1 MDSNDIL
8 DDKDNGPEVQINFP
22 SSVMSRIEEM
32 MGGTEQFDS
41 AEFDAVAYINRVFP
55 TEQSLSGVESAAA
68 RCEFHLA
75 GVEHDIRRL
84 VRAQAEQRDAGQKAL
99 VDAQRCI
106 GELALQVADINKKA
120 ERSESMVREIT
131 SEIKQLD
138 CAKSNLTAAITAL
151 NHLHM
156 LVGGVDTLRN
166 MTQSRQYKE
175 IVLPMQAIMEV
186 LQHFECY
193 REIREL
199 STLRDQVTTIRQQL
213 ATQILA
219 DFKEAF
225 TAGSKSGVSHRTLS
239 EACGVVD
246 ILEPKVKTELLKWF
260 INMQLQEYQHLF
272 SAEQESAWISHV
284 ERRYAWLKRHLLTF
298 EESTATLFP
307 PPWRL
312 SERITQQFCKITK
325 TELSNLMASRRSEVD
340 VKLLLYAIQKTYN
353 FELLLHKRFTGTD
366 LGAEPAEV
374 SVDKPAFD
382 SDSKDATSS
391 DLNMEV
397 SGPTGSAWIGLIGA
411 CFEPYLSLYVS
422 SLDTNLAELM
432 DRFVQDAKSSSS
444 GGGGGGAASNNSGGA
459 GGAVIASCADLFLF
473 YKKCLVQCA
482 RLTTGEPML
491 ELAGVFQKY
500 LREYASSVLQGSLPR
515 NGAASGLP
523 LGVPSIVTNLHTL
536 LRDENSDNRYTRYTK
551 QEISKI
557 TSVITTAEYC
567 LETTIHLEQ
576 KLKEKVS
583 PGLSD
588 KIDMTPEQ
596 DLFHK
601 IISNCIQLLVQDL
614 ELASEPALQAMA
626 KISWLHF
633 DTVGDQSSYV
643 TMIIMHLK
651 NTVPNLRDNLSSSR
665 KYFTQFCIRF
675 ANSFIPKFIQNIY
688 KCKPISTVGS
698 EQLLLDT
705 HMLKTAL
712 LELPSIGSEVRRPAP
727 ATYTKVVIKL
737 MTKAEMILKLVMAPL
752 DGNLEG
758 FVGQFVQLLPECT
771 VAEFHKVLDMKGAKL
786 SKAQQSSLDAFFKE
800 TCKNVN
806 SEAGK

>member
-1 MDSNDIL
+1 MDSNDLL

-32 MGGTEQFDS
+32 MGGTEQFDN

-84 VRAQAEQRDAGQKAL
+84 VRAQAEQRDAGQLAL

-106 GELALQVADINKKA
+106 VELALQVADINKKA

-156 LVGGVDTLRN
+156 LVGGVDKLRT
-166 MTQSRQYKE
+166 MTRSRQYKE

-199 STLRDQVTTIRQQL
+199 STLRDQVHSIRTEL
-213 ATQILA
+213 AAQIRA
-219 DFKEAF
+219 DFKDAF
-225 TAGSKSGVSHRTLS
+225 TAGSKSTISHRTLS
-239 EACGVVD
+239 EACAVVD
-246 ILEPKVKTELLKWF
+246 ILEPRVKQELLKWF
-260 INMQLQEYQHLF
+260 INVQLQEYQHLF
-272 SAEQESAWISHV
+272 SAEEECAWISFV
-284 ERRYAWLKRHLLTF
+284 ERRYVWLKRHLLAF
-298 EESTATLFP
+298 EESLGNIFP
-307 PPWRL
+307 LSWRL
-312 SERITQQFCKITK
+312 SEAITLQFCKITR
-325 TELSNLMASRRSEVD
+325 TELSNIMASRRSEVD

-353 FELLLHKRFTGTD
+353 FEVLLHKRFTGTE
-366 LGAEPAEV
+366 LGAETVDMGADKQLDFDADSKTVETDAAEGVAPAEGG
-374 SVDKPAFD
+374 A
-382 SDSKDATSS
+382 
-391 DLNMEV
+391 
-397 SGPTGSAWIGLIGA
+397 GSPWIGQIGA
-411 CFEPYLSLYVS
+411 CFEPYLSLYIS
-422 SLDTNLAELM
+422 SLDANLRSLC
-432 DRFVQDAKSSSS
+432 DRFIQDAKSPGAGE
-444 GGGGGGAASNNSGGA
+444 GGGSHAA
-459 GGAVIASCADLFLF
+459 GAVISSCADLFLF

-500 LREYASSVLQGSLPR
+500 LREYASGVLQASVPR
-515 NGAASGLP
+515 AHTTSAS
-523 LGVPSIVTNLHTL
+523 LGVPALVTNLHTL
-536 LRDENSDNRYTRYTK
+536 LRDETSNDSRYTK

-583 PGLSD
+583 PGLAD
-588 KIDMTPEQ
+588 KVDLVAEQ

-601 IISNCIQLLVQDL
+601 IISNCIQMLVHDL
-614 ELASEPALQAMA
+614 ELACEPALQAMT
-626 KISWLHF
+626 KVSWLNF
-633 DTVGDQSSYV
+633 DNVGDQSSYV
-643 TMIIMHLK
+643 TQIVMYIR
-651 NTVPNLRDNLSSSR
+651 NTVPYLRDNLASSR

-737 MTKAEMILKLVMAPL
+737 MTKAEMILKLVMAPME
-752 DGNLEG
+752 GNLDG

-786 SKAQQSSLDAFFKE
+786 SKAQLSSLDVLFKE
-800 TCKNVN
+800 TCKNIN
-806 SEAGK
+806 SDVVK

>member
-41 AEFDAVAYINRVFP
+41 AEFDTVAYINRVFP

-84 VRAQAEQRDAGQKAL
+84 VRAQAQQRDAGQQAL
-99 VDAQRCI
+99 VQAQHCI

-131 SEIKQLD
+131 LEIKQLD

-156 LVGGVDTLRN
+156 LVGGVSALRT
-166 MTQSRQYKE
+166 MTASRQYKE

-193 REIREL
+193 KEIREL
-199 STLRDQVTTIRQQL
+199 SALRDQVTAIRSQL
-213 ATQILA
+213 AKQILA

-225 TAGSKSGVSHRTLS
+225 TAGSKALLPQRTLA
-239 EACGVVD
+239 EACGVLD
-246 ILEPKVKTELLKWF
+246 ILDARVKDELLRWF
-260 INMQLQEYQHLF
+260 IDVQLQEYQHLF

-284 ERRYAWLKRHLLTF
+284 ERRYAWLKRHLLAF
-298 EESTATLFP
+298 EESLAQLFP
-307 PPWRL
+307 HAWQL
-312 SERITQQFCKITK
+312 SERIAMHFCKITR
-325 TELSNLMASRRSEVD
+325 TELSSLLSARRSEVD

-366 LGAEPAEV
+366 LGAEAGDG
-374 SVDKPAFD
+374 DKQAAFD
-382 SDSKDATSS
+382 ADAKDQA
-391 DLNMEV
+391 
-397 SGPTGSAWIGLIGA
+397 SAPSPAPRSRSVWVGAIGA

-422 SLDTNLAELM
+422 SLDANLADLM
-432 DRFVQDAKSSSS
+432 ERFTQDAKSSTQSELGA
-444 GGGGGGAASNNSGGA
+444 GGGSGA
-459 GGAVIASCADLFLF
+459 GAVIASCADLFLF

-482 RLTTGEPML
+482 SLTTGEPML

-515 NGAASGLP
+515 ATPGALP
-523 LGVPSIVTNLHTL
+523 LAVPSIVTNLHTL
-536 LRDENSDNRYTRYTK
+536 LRDDTASDTRNTRYTK

-557 TSVITTAEYC
+557 TSVITTSEYC

-583 PGLSD
+583 PGLAD

-601 IISNCIQLLVQDL
+601 IISNCIQMLVQDL
-614 ELASEPALQAMA
+614 EMACEPALQAMT

-633 DTVGDQSSYV
+633 DNVGDQSSYV
-643 TMIIMHLK
+643 TQIIMHLK

-771 VAEFHKVLDMKGAKL
+771 VTEFHRVLDMKGAKL
-786 SKAQQSSLDAFFKE
+786 SKAQQSSLDAFFKQ

-806 SEAGK
+806 SDAGK

>member
-1 MDSNDIL
+1 MDTNDIL
-8 DDKDNGPEVQINFP
+8 DDKDSGPEVQINFP
-22 SSVMSRIEEM
+22 SSVMTRIEEM

-84 VRAQAEQRDAGQKAL
+84 VRAQAEQRDAGQRAL
-99 VDAQRCI
+99 LDAQRCI

-156 LVGGVDTLRN
+156 LVGGVDALRS
-166 MTQSRQYKE
+166 MTTSRQYKE

-186 LQHFECY
+186 LQHFEGY
-193 REIREL
+193 QSIREL
-199 STLRDQVTTIRQQL
+199 SALRDQVTAIRAQL
-213 ATQILA
+213 AAQILA

-225 TAGSKSGVSHRTLS
+225 TAGSKSSISHRTLS
-239 EACGVVD
+239 EACGVLDV
-246 ILEPKVKTELLKWF
+246 LEPRVRADLLNWF
-260 INMQLQEYQHLF
+260 LQVQLQEYQHLF
-272 SAEQESAWISHV
+272 SAEQEQAWVSHV
-284 ERRYAWLKRHLLTF
+284 ERRYAWLKRHLLAF
-298 EESTATLFP
+298 EESLAALFP
-307 PPWRL
+307 PAWRL
-312 SERITQQFCKITK
+312 SERIAQHFCKITRND
-325 TELSNLMASRRSEVD
+325 LAALMASRRSEVD

-353 FELLLHKRFTGTD
+353 FELLLHKRFTGMD
-366 LGAEPAEV
+366 LGAEVPEVNLEKPPAL
-374 SVDKPAFD
+374 DGD
-382 SDSKDATSS
+382 GDNKDETDVTSS
-391 DLNMEV
+391 V
-397 SGPTGSAWIGLIGA
+397 AGGSAWVGQIGA

-422 SLDTNLAELM
+422 SLDANLSDLM
-432 DRFVQDAKSSSS
+432 DRFTQDAKSGVGGV
-444 GGGGGGAASNNSGGA
+444 GGGSGA
-459 GGAVIASCADLFLF
+459 GAVVASCADLFLF

-500 LREYASSVLQGSLPR
+500 LRQYATSVLAALLPR
-515 NGAASGLP
+515 GAAPGLLP
-523 LGVPSIVTNLHTL
+523 ALGLHAL
-536 LRDENSDNRYTRYTK
+536 LPGQPDQDRARYTK
-551 QEISKI
+551 QEVAKI

-567 LETTIHLEQ
+567 LETTVHLEQ

-583 PGLSD
+583 PSLAD
-588 KIDMTPEQ
+588 KIDMTAEQ

-601 IISNCIQLLVQDL
+601 IISDCIQLLVADL
-614 ELASEPALQAMA
+614 ELACEPALQAMT
-626 KISWLHF
+626 KISWVHF

-643 TMIIMHLK
+643 TQIVMHLK
-651 NTVPNLRDNLSSSR
+651 NTVPELRDSLASSR

-675 ANSFIPKFIQNIY
+675 ANSFIPKFIQHVY
-688 KCKPISTVGS
+688 RCKPLSTVGS

-712 LELPSIGSEVRRPAP
+712 LELPGAGSAVRRPAP

-752 DGNLEG
+752 GSGEA
-758 FVGQFVQLLPECT
+758 FAAQFLALLPD
-771 VAEFHKVLDMKGAKL
+771 ASLQDFHRVLDMKAARL
-786 SKAQQSSLDAFFKE
+786 SKAQHAALDKMFRDATRAQNDDNK
-800 TCKNVN
+800 
-806 SEAGK
+806 

>member
-8 DDKDNGPEVQINFP
+8 DDKDSGPEVQINFP
-22 SSVMSRIEEM
+22 SSVMTRIEEM

-84 VRAQAEQRDAGQKAL
+84 VRAQAEQRDAGQQAL
-99 VDAQRCI
+99 LEAQRCI

-156 LVGGVDTLRN
+156 LVGGVHTLRA
-166 MTQSRQYKE
+166 MTASRQYKE

-199 STLRDQVTTIRQQL
+199 SALRDQVTAIRAQL
-213 ATQILA
+213 AAQILQ
-219 DFKEAF
+219 DFKDAF
-225 TAGSKSGVSHRTLS
+225 TAGSKGGVSHRTLS

-246 ILEPKVKTELLKWF
+246 ILEPRVKADLLKWF
-260 INMQLQEYQHLF
+260 INMQLQEYEHLF
-272 SAEQESAWISHV
+272 SGEQEYAWVSHV
-284 ERRYAWLKRHLLTF
+284 ERRYAWLKRHLLAF
-298 EESTATLFP
+298 EDSLAALFP
-307 PPWRL
+307 HSWRL
-312 SERITQQFCKITK
+312 SERIAQQFCQMTCSALGALLAARRG
-325 TELSNLMASRRSEVD
+325 ELD

-366 LGAEPAEV
+366 LGAEPLDVAEN
-374 SVDKPAFD
+374 KPDTQTELGDGGQGGAGG
-382 SDSKDATSS
+382 
-391 DLNMEV
+391 
-397 SGPTGSAWIGLIGA
+397 GPGPAGSAWVGLIGA

-422 SLDTNLAELM
+422 SLDANLSELM
-432 DRFVQDAKSSSS
+432 ERFIQRRRTV
-444 GGGGGGAASNNSGGA
+444 GGRARRAEWVRGGA
-459 GGAVIASCADLFLF
+459 GGAVISSCADLFLF

-500 LREYASSVLQGSLPR
+500 LRQYAGSVLQAVVPRAALPAGPGSL
-515 NGAASGLP
+515 
-523 LGVPSIVTNLHTL
+523 VTNLHTL
-536 LRDENSDNRYTRYTK
+536 LRDDDSRTARYSPPELARL
-551 QEISKI
+551 

-567 LETTIHLEQ
+567 LETTVHLEQ
-576 KLKEKVS
+576 KLKEKVA
-583 PGLSD
+583 PALAD
-588 KIDMTPEQ
+588 KIDLTPEQ

-601 IISNCIQLLVQDL
+601 LISSCIQLLVQDL
-614 ELASEPALQAMA
+614 ELACEPALAAML
-626 KISWLHF
+626 KVSWLHW
-633 DTVGDQSSYV
+633 DAVGDQSSYV
-643 TMIIMHLK
+643 TQILMQLR
-651 NTVPNLRDNLSSSR
+651 NTVPRLRDNLSSSR

-712 LELPSIGSEVRRPAP
+712 LELPGLGSEVRRPAP

-752 DGNLEG
+752 DGLDG
-758 FVGQFVQLLPECT
+758 FAAQCVQLLPDCT
-771 VAEFHKVLDMKGAKL
+771 LADFHKVLDMKGAKL
-786 SKAQQSSLDAFFKE
+786 TKAQQTALDALFKQ
-800 TCKNVN
+800 TAKNA
-806 SEAGK
+806 SGDSGK